1 MTLDNKVNKA
11 ESTIR
16 ICIECNRYSEIFA
29 DDVCFDCYST
39 MDDPDFELRKT
50 EKKKIERVW
59 MDPYG
64 NYHKSKK

>member
-1 MTLDNKVNKA
+1 MTLDNKVNKV
-11 ESTIR
+11 ESTIS

-29 DDVCFDCYST
+29 DDLYFDCYST
-39 MDDPDFELRKT
+39 MDDPDFELRET